1 MSKQEEFDSPS
12 SVTLYLLTLVHCI
25 NNQTRIVFKALYHR
39 TLRFPHTLLTVII
52 STPSLT
58 FLPRRNSNN
67 SQRFAQFLETKRN
80 EIFIN
85 VKDIRRI
92 LAFLVSYLG
101 RKSGQIRRLFIPP
114 RPHSHPAYITLTLHC
129 KSTAHARLSH
139 RHRNI
144 TDPYLIALHASFGLK
159 IPVAEIT
166 LSIKRAVVS
175 FDIGGRETRRGRK
188 KERRKNKKETRQP
201 FLWPAHWMDTRIY
214 LRAA

>member
-1 MSKQEEFDSPS
+1 MNLMEYRPFNSYIVIFPSCERMSKQEEFDSPS

-52 STPSLT
+52 ST
-58 FLPRRNSNN
+58 LPL
-67 SQRFAQFLETKRN
+67 RFALTPNETVITRSDSHNFSKRN

-129 KSTAHARLSH
+129 KSVQHTRGC
-139 RHRNI
+139 RI
-144 TDPYLIALHASFGLK
+144 DI
-159 IPVAEIT
+159 EI
-166 LSIKRAVVS
+166 LQI
-175 FDIGGRETRRGRK
+175 
-188 KERRKNKKETRQP
+188 
-201 FLWPAHWMDTRIY
+201 RI
-214 LRAA
+214 